1 LKPKNTP
8 FEGEISMH
16 THPDDY
22 IKPELM
28 ACCGAREI
36 MNGNVVI
43 VGTGFPT
50 MSANIAK
57 YTNAPDATLMQES
70 GVYDARPARPALSV
84 GDPCLNPGAAMIGG
98 LIDVMGMFLQ
108 SGWVDV
114 GFLSGS
120 QVDKFGNINTT
131 VIGDYGKPTSRL
143 PGSGGANPIGSLAK
157 KILIIALHDKRRL
170 SERVDFITTPGY
182 IDGPGSREKCGLSP
196 DTGPEVIITNK
207 AIMRFDAETK
217 EAYLSTYHPDSSVD
231 EVVSLTPW
239 DLKVADDVHE
249 TEPPREEELRVMRE
263 ILDPFGMIKIYEARG
278 YV

>member
-1 LKPKNTP
+1 MV
-8 FEGEISMH
+8 E
-16 THPDDY
+16 HPVDY

-36 MNGNVVI
+36 RDRDLVI

-50 MSANIAK
+50 MAANIAK
-57 YTNAPDATLMQES
+57 YTHAPNAMMMQES

-98 LIDVMGMFLQ
+98 LVDIMGSFLQ
-108 SGWVDV
+108 AGYVDV

-120 QVDKFGNINTT
+120 QVDRYGNINTT
-131 VIGDYGKPTSRL
+131 VIGDYENPRSRL

-157 KILIIALHDKRRL
+157 RILIIALHDRRRL
-170 SERVDFITTPGY
+170 AEKVDFITTPGY
-182 IDGPGSREKCGLSP
+182 IDGPGAREKWGLPADS
-196 DTGPEVIITNK
+196 GPEVIITNK
-207 AIMRFDAETK
+207 AVLRFDRETK
-217 EAYLSTYHPDSSVD
+217 EPYLETYHPDSSVE
-231 EVVSLTPW
+231 EVIENTPW

-249 TEPPREEELRVMRE
+249 TETPTAEELRVIRE
-263 ILDPFGMIKIYEARG
+263 VLDPARMIKIYEGRG

>member
-1 LKPKNTP
+1 MTNSSQ
-8 FEGEISMH
+8 E
-16 THPDDY
+16 Y

-36 MNGNVVI
+36 RDNDIVI

-57 YTNAPDATLMQES
+57 ETHAPNVILMQES
-70 GVYDARPARPALSV
+70 GVIDARPERPALSV

-98 LIDVMGMFLQ
+98 LLEIMGMCLQ
-108 SGWVDV
+108 AGWVDV

-131 VIGDYGKPTSRL
+131 VIGDYHKPKSRL

-157 KILIIALHDKRRL
+157 RTLIIALHDKRRL
-170 SERVDFITTPGY
+170 AGKVDFITTPGY
-182 IDGPGSREKCGLSP
+182 IDGPGARRKWGLPSG
-196 DTGPEVIITNK
+196 TGPECIITNK
-207 AIMRFDAETK
+207 AVLRFDPESR
-217 EAYLSTYHPDSSVD
+217 EAFLSSFHPGSSI
-231 EVVSLTPW
+231 EEILENTPW
-239 DLKVADDVHE
+239 DLKVAEDVHE
-249 TEPPREEELRVMRE
+249 TEPPTAEELKAIRE
-263 ILDPFGMIKIYEARG
+263 VLDPNRMISIYEKRG